1 MNPKEDPHKSS
12 RQLAEKAV
20 SKALVSES
28 LVKQSGLDSRIR
40 GHVSA
45 RGRRDQAAR
54 SARKGT

>member
-1 MNPKEDPHKSS
+1 MNPKNDPHHSTS
-12 RQLAEKAV
+12 DSAEKAGQ
-20 SKALVSES
+20 KARLSES
-28 LVKQSGLDSRIR
+28 TIKQSGLDSRIR

>member
-1 MNPKEDPHKSS
+1 MNPKNDPHHEK
-12 RQLAEKAV
+12 QGLADQATRKARI
-20 SKALVSES
+20 SES
-28 LVKQSGLDSRIR
+28 IVKQSGLDSRIR